1 MGRIP
6 EETIE
11 AIRNRIDLVDLV
23 GRYVALKQA
32 GRSFKGLCP
41 FHHEKTP
48 SFHVN
53 PQLGIF
59 HCFGCAAGGNAFA
72 FLMRHDNLTFPEAV
86 RSLARDC
93 GIEVPEERSDVEAGI
108 GRRLRGACAVAE
120 RFYRD
125 ALKSPEGAAARA
137 YLAKRGLDDEQV
149 ARFGIGFAPDRW
161 DALVR
166 ALAAADVPAE
176 LGVRAGLLGEG
187 QRGHYDRLR
196 GRVIFPIRDVRG
208 DAIAFGGRALPGRDG
223 TAPEPKYLNTPE
235 SPLFRKRE
243 ALYGMPDALEAIRR
257 AGRAVVVE
265 GYFDRIAL
273 ARADVG
279 EALATCG
286 TALTPDHARQLCR
299 RTQEVVLLFDGDAAG
314 QRAVERSLLLLLPE
328 GLRVRAVELPA
339 GEDPDTYLEKHGR
352 DALRQLVADAMPAL
366 DGVIRRA
373 VAGGCATPWEK
384 ADAVAAVAPL
394 LVLLPDPVE
403 RGETARQLS
412 FAAGVPVAEVD
423 AAVRR
428 ERARIAGNR
437 PSDADGASRS
447 DSVQERTGSEL
458 RSTPTRSTPTR
469 SLSGA
474 ATSSG
479 PRVETTEARWARALA
494 RTLVHFP
501 KLASSIDPDEVA
513 TLVPA
518 PWDRV
523 LSTLV
528 DTLRDRSDADL
539 GALAEQLGGEA
550 AAELCAVAVE
560 ASPEAEEE
568 AAIAAMRDTFR
579 RLRQRRLAEEDRQL
593 TQRLRLAVSDAERQA
608 ILEEKHRIQQRK
620 RLEPELASGRAA
632 TS

>member
-11 AIRNRIDLVDLV
+11 AIRNRIDIVDLV

-108 GRRLRGACAVAE
+108 GRRLRAACAVAE
-120 RFYRD
+120 GFYRD
-125 ALKSPEGAAARA
+125 ALRSPEGAAARA
-137 YLAKRGLDDEQV
+137 YLVKRGLDDEQV

-166 ALAAADVPAE
+166 ALGAAGVPAE

-196 GRVIFPIRDVRG
+196 GRVVFPIRDVRG

-273 ARADVG
+273 ARAEVG

-339 GEDPDTYLEKHGR
+339 GEDPDTYLEKHGAE
-352 DALRQLVADAMPAL
+352 ALRQLVAGATPAL

-373 VAGGCATPWEK
+373 VSRGCATPWEK
-384 ADAVAAVAPL
+384 ADVVAAVAPL

-428 ERARIAGNR
+428 ERARLAGNR
-437 PSDADGASRS
+437 PSDTGAASQS
-447 DSVQERTGSEL
+447 DPVREQ
-458 RSTPTRSTPTR
+458 TRSGFGDEPR
-469 SLSGA
+469 
-474 ATSSG
+474 SSG
-479 PRVETTEARWARALA
+479 PRVETTEARWARALT

-501 KLASSIDPDEVA
+501 TLAGSIDPEEVA

-528 DTLRDRSDADL
+528 DTLSDRSDADL
-539 GALAEQLGGEA
+539 GALAEQLAGDAG
-550 AAELCAVAVE
+550 AELCAVAVE
-560 ASPEAEEE
+560 ASPEEDEE

-579 RLRQRRLAEEDRQL
+579 RLRQRRLAEQDRQL
-593 TQRLRLAVSDAERQA
+593 TQRLRQAGSEEERQA

-620 RLEPELASGRAA
+620 RLEPDLASGRAVL
-632 TS
+632 S

>member
-93 GIEVPEERSDVEAGI
+93 GIEVPEERGDVEAGI

-125 ALKSPEGAAARA
+125 ALKSPEGTAARA
-137 YLAKRGLDDEQV
+137 YLTKRGLDDEQV
-149 ARFGIGFAPDRW
+149 ARFGLGFAPDRW

-166 ALAAADVPAE
+166 ALGAADVPAE

-208 DAIAFGGRALPGRDG
+208 DAIAFGGRALPGHDG

-339 GEDPDTYLEKHGR
+339 GEDPDTYLEKHGA
-352 DALRQLVADAMPAL
+352 DALRQLVADATPAL

-428 ERARIAGNR
+428 ERARLVGNR
-437 PSDADGASRS
+437 PRDADAASRS
-447 DSVQERTGSEL
+447 DSVQERTGSGFG
-458 RSTPTRSTPTR
+458 SASSGGTP
-469 SLSGA
+469 
-474 ATSSG
+474 SG

-501 KLASSIDPDEVA
+501 TLASAIDPEEVA
-513 TLVPA
+513 TLVPP

-528 DTLRDRSDADL
+528 DTLSDRSDADL
-539 GALAEQLGGEA
+539 GALAETLGGEA
-550 AAELCAVAVE
+550 GAELCAVAVE
-560 ASPEAEEE
+560 ASPAADEEG
-568 AAIAAMRDTFR
+568 AIAAMSDTFR
-579 RLRQRRLAEEDRQL
+579 RLRQRRLAEQDRQL
-593 TQRLRLAVSDAERQA
+593 TQQLRQAGSDAERQA

-620 RLEPELASGRAA
+620 RLEPDLASGRAA

>member
-1 MGRIP
+1 VGRIP

-11 AIRNRIDLVDLV
+11 AIRDRTDIVDLV
-23 GRYVALKQA
+23 GRYVTLKQA

-41 FHHEKTP
+41 FHNEKTP
-48 SFHVN
+48 SFQVN

-59 HCFGCAAGGNAFA
+59 HCFGCNAGGNVFA

-93 GIEVPEERSDVEAGI
+93 GIEVPEDRSDAEAGI
-108 GRRLRGACAVAE
+108 GRRLRAACAVAE
-120 RFYRD
+120 QFYR
-125 ALKSPEGAAARA
+125 ASLRGSEGAAARA
-137 YLAKRGLDDEQV
+137 YLTRRGLDDAQI
-149 ARFGIGFAPDRW
+149 AHFGLGYAPDRW

-166 ALAAADVPAE
+166 ALGAAGIPAE

-208 DAIAFGGRALPGRDG
+208 DPIAFGGRALPGADG
-223 TAPEPKYLNTPE
+223 QAPEPKYLNTPE

-243 ALYGMPDALEAIRR
+243 ALYGLPDALEPIRR

-339 GEDPDTYLEKHGR
+339 GEDPDTFLEQHGAE
-352 DALRQLVADAMPAL
+352 ALRRLVADATPVL

-373 VAGGCATPWEK
+373 VARGCATAWEK
-384 ADAVAAVAPL
+384 ADVVAAVAPL

-423 AAVRR
+423 AAVRLA
-428 ERARIAGNR
+428 RARHAGT
-437 PSDADGASRS
+437 DASRS
-447 DSVQERTGSEL
+447 DTSSRSDEIQERI
-458 RSTPTRSTPTR
+458 
-469 SLSGA
+469 A
-474 ATSSG
+474 SG
-479 PRVETTEARWARALA
+479 PRTETTEARWARALA

-501 KLASSIDPDEVA
+501 ALAGSIDPDEVA
-513 TLVPA
+513 LLVPA

-523 LSTLV
+523 LSLLV
-528 DTLRDRSDADL
+528 DTLADRSDADL
-539 GALAEQLGGEA
+539 GALAEQIGGDA
-550 AAELCAVAVE
+550 GAELCAVAVE
-560 ASPEAEEE
+560 AAPEMEPE
-568 AAIAAMRDTFR
+568 AAISAMRDTFR
-579 RLRQRRLAEEDRQL
+579 RLRQRRLAEQDRQL
-593 TQRLRLAVSDAERQA
+593 TQRLRQAGSDQERQA

-620 RLEPELASGRAA
+620 RLEPDATPGRAA
-632 TS
+632 RF

>member
-11 AIRNRIDLVDLV
+11 AIRDRTDIVDLV

-59 HCFGCAAGGNAFA
+59 HCFGCTAGGNVFA

-93 GIEVPEERSDVEAGI
+93 GIEVPEDRSDAEAGI
-108 GRRLRGACAVAE
+108 GRRLRAACALAE

-125 ALKSPEGAAARA
+125 ALRSADGAAARA
-137 YLAKRGLDDEQV
+137 YLARRGLDDDQI
-149 ARFGIGFAPDRW
+149 ARFGLGYAPDRW
-161 DALVR
+161 DALVG
-166 ALAAADVPAE
+166 ALGAAGIPAE

-208 DAIAFGGRALPGRDG
+208 DAIAFGGRALPGANG
-223 TAPEPKYLNTPE
+223 QAPEPKYLNTPE

-243 ALYGMPDALEAIRR
+243 ALYGLPDALEPIRR

-273 ARADVG
+273 ARADIG

-339 GEDPDTYLEKHGR
+339 GEDPDTFLEQHGAE
-352 DALRQLVADAMPAL
+352 ALRRLVADARPAL

-373 VAGGCATPWEK
+373 VERGCATAWEK
-384 ADAVAAVAPL
+384 ADVVAAVAPL

-412 FAAGVPVAEVD
+412 FAAGVPVAEVE

-428 ERARIAGNR
+428 ERAQLAGNPVRGAGSSARSSGLASSSSSLRSDEICSDEIQERIA
-437 PSDADGASRS
+437 
-447 DSVQERTGSEL
+447 
-458 RSTPTRSTPTR
+458 
-469 SLSGA
+469 
-474 ATSSG
+474 SG
-479 PRVETTEARWARALA
+479 PRRETTEARWARVLA

-501 KLASSIDPDEVA
+501 ALASSIDPDEVA

-523 LSTLV
+523 LPALV
-528 DTLRDRSDADL
+528 DVLADRSDADL
-539 GALAEQLGGEA
+539 GALAEQLGDDAG
-550 AAELCAVAVE
+550 AELCAVAVE
-560 ASPEAEEE
+560 AAPEGDAE

-579 RLRQRRLAEEDRQL
+579 RLRQRCLAEQDRQL
-593 TQRLRLAVSDAERQA
+593 TQRLRLAGSDAERQA

-620 RLEPELASGRAA
+620 RLEPDATPGRAA
-632 TS
+632 RL

>member
-93 GIEVPEERSDVEAGI
+93 GIEVPEERGDVEAGI

-125 ALKSPEGAAARA
+125 ALKSPEGTAARA
-137 YLAKRGLDDEQV
+137 YLTKRGLDDEQV
-149 ARFGIGFAPDRW
+149 ARFGLGFAPDRW

-166 ALAAADVPAE
+166 ALGAADVPAE

-208 DAIAFGGRALPGRDG
+208 DAIAFGGRALPGHDG

-339 GEDPDTYLEKHGR
+339 GEDPDTYLEKHGA
-352 DALRQLVADAMPAL
+352 DALRQLVADATPAL

-428 ERARIAGNR
+428 ERARLVGNR
-437 PSDADGASRS
+437 PRDADAVSRS
-447 DSVQERTGSEL
+447 DSVQERTGSGFG
-458 RSTPTRSTPTR
+458 SASSGGTP
-469 SLSGA
+469 
-474 ATSSG
+474 SG

-501 KLASSIDPDEVA
+501 TLASAIDPEEVA
-513 TLVPA
+513 TLVPP

-528 DTLRDRSDADL
+528 DTLSDRSDADL
-539 GALAEQLGGEA
+539 GALAETLGGEA
-550 AAELCAVAVE
+550 GAELCAVAVE
-560 ASPEAEEE
+560 ASPAADEEG
-568 AAIAAMRDTFR
+568 AIAAMSDTFR
-579 RLRQRRLAEEDRQL
+579 RLRQRRLAEQDRQL
-593 TQRLRLAVSDAERQA
+593 TQQLRQAGSDAERQA

-620 RLEPELASGRAA
+620 RLEPDLASGRAA

>member
-1 MGRIP
+1 VGRIP

-11 AIRNRIDLVDLV
+11 AIRNRVDIVDLV

-93 GIEVPEERSDVEAGI
+93 GIEVPEDRSDGEAGI
-108 GRRLRGACAVAE
+108 GRRLRAACAVAE
-120 RFYRD
+120 RFYAD
-125 ALKSPEGAAARA
+125 ALASAEGAAARA

-149 ARFGIGFAPDRW
+149 ARFGLGFAPDRW

-166 ALAAADVPAE
+166 ALGAAGVPAE

-208 DAIAFGGRALPGRDG
+208 DAIAFGGRALPGPDG
-223 TAPEPKYLNTPE
+223 SAPEPKYLNTPE

-243 ALYGMPDALEAIRR
+243 ALYGMPDALEPIRR

-339 GEDPDTYLEKHGR
+339 GEDPDTYLERNGA
-352 DALRQLVADAMPAL
+352 DALRRLVADATPAL

-373 VAGGCATPWEK
+373 VARGCATPWEK
-384 ADAVAAVAPL
+384 ADAVAAVVPL
-394 LVLLPDPVE
+394 LVLVPDPVE

-412 FAAGVPVAEVD
+412 FATGVPAGDVD

-428 ERARIAGNR
+428 ERSRLAGSVRSGSEASARSDGVGGAGG
-437 PSDADGASRS
+437 PPPIGSAAAPDGAG
-447 DSVQERTGSEL
+447 T
-458 RSTPTRSTPTR
+458 
-469 SLSGA
+469 A
-474 ATSSG
+474 FAG

-501 KLASSIDPDEVA
+501 TLANSVDPDEIDEVA
-513 TLVPA
+513 TLVPP

-523 LSTLV
+523 LSALV
-528 DTLRDRSDADL
+528 DALRDRADADL

-550 AAELCAVAVE
+550 GAELCAVAVD
-560 ASPEAEEE
+560 ASPEADLE
-568 AAIAAMRDTFR
+568 AAVAAMSDTFR
-579 RLRQRRLAEEDRQL
+579 RLRQRRLAEQDRQL
-593 TQRLRLAVSDAERQA
+593 TQRLRQAGSDAERQE

-620 RLEPELASGRAA
+620 RLEPDVVPGRAA
-632 TS
+632 PV

>member
-11 AIRNRIDLVDLV
+11 AIRNRIDIVDLV

-108 GRRLRGACAVAE
+108 GRRLRAACEVAE

-125 ALKSPEGAAARA
+125 ALKSVEGAAARA

-166 ALAAADVPAE
+166 ALGAAGIPAE

-208 DAIAFGGRALPGRDG
+208 DAIAFGGRALAGRDG
-223 TAPEPKYLNTPE
+223 TTPEPKYLNTPE

-339 GEDPDTYLEKHGR
+339 GEDPDTYLEKHGT
-352 DALRQLVADAMPAL
+352 DALRQLVAGATPAL

-373 VAGGCATPWEK
+373 VAAGCATPWEK

-428 ERARIAGNR
+428 ERARLAGNR
-437 PSDADGASRS
+437 PSDADAGSRS
-447 DSVQERTGSEL
+447 DSVQERTGSGL
-458 RSTPTRSTPTR
+458 G
-469 SLSGA
+469 SL
-474 ATSSG
+474 SSG
-479 PRVETTEARWARALA
+479 PRVETTEARWARVLA

-501 KLASSIDPDEVA
+501 TLASSIDPEEVA

-523 LSTLV
+523 LSSLV
-528 DTLRDRSDADL
+528 DTLTDRSDADL
-539 GALAEQLGGEA
+539 GALAETLGGEA
-550 AAELCAVAVE
+550 GAELCAVAVE
-560 ASPEAEEE
+560 ASPEADEE
-568 AAIAAMRDTFR
+568 AAIAAMSDTFR
-579 RLRQRRLAEEDRQL
+579 RLRQRRLAEQDRQL
-593 TQRLRLAVSDAERQA
+593 TQRLRQAGSDAERQA

-620 RLEPELASGRAA
+620 RLEPDATTGRAA
-632 TS
+632 RI

>member
-11 AIRNRIDLVDLV
+11 AIRDRTDIVDLV

-53 PQLGIF
+53 PQLRIF
-59 HCFGCAAGGNAFA
+59 HCFGCTAGGNVFA

-93 GIEVPEERSDVEAGI
+93 GIEVPEDRSDAEAGI
-108 GRRLRGACAVAE
+108 GRRLRAACALAE

-125 ALKSPEGAAARA
+125 ALRSSDGAAARA
-137 YLAKRGLDDEQV
+137 YLARRGLDDDQI
-149 ARFGIGFAPDRW
+149 ARFGLGYAPDRW

-166 ALAAADVPAE
+166 ALGAAGIPAE

-208 DAIAFGGRALPGRDG
+208 DAIAFGGRALPGADG
-223 TAPEPKYLNTPE
+223 QAPEPKYLNTPE

-243 ALYGMPDALEAIRR
+243 ALYGLPDALEPIRR

-273 ARADVG
+273 ARADIG

-314 QRAVERSLLLLLPE
+314 QRAVERSLRLLLPE

-339 GEDPDTYLEKHGR
+339 GEDPDTFLEQHGAE
-352 DALRQLVADAMPAL
+352 ALRRLVADARPAL

-373 VAGGCATPWEK
+373 VEHGCTTAWEK
-384 ADAVAAVAPL
+384 ADVVAAVTPL

-412 FAAGVPVAEVD
+412 FAAGVPVAEVE

-428 ERARIAGNR
+428 ERAQLAGNPVSGVGSSARSSGRASSPSSIRSDEICSDEIQERIA
-437 PSDADGASRS
+437 
-447 DSVQERTGSEL
+447 
-458 RSTPTRSTPTR
+458 
-469 SLSGA
+469 
-474 ATSSG
+474 SG
-479 PRVETTEARWARALA
+479 PRRETTEARWARVLA

-501 KLASSIDPDEVA
+501 ALASSIDPDEVA

-523 LSTLV
+523 LPALV
-528 DTLRDRSDADL
+528 DALADRSDADL
-539 GALAEQLGGEA
+539 GALAEQLGDDAG
-550 AAELCAVAVE
+550 AELCAVAVE
-560 ASPEAEEE
+560 AAPEGDAE

-579 RLRQRRLAEEDRQL
+579 RLRQRRLAEQDRQL
-593 TQRLRLAVSDAERQA
+593 TQRLRLAGSDAERHA

-620 RLEPELASGRAA
+620 RLEPDATPGRVARL
-632 TS
+632 